1 MLAHVPVCGARTRS
15 LGGALLLLIL
25 QSCQAVWTR
34 SLGGDA
40 GKPRFNVA
48 IERWNATHFLSVRN
62 VQRPRYTRGAAC
74 RDAAVVVAMIGQWQL
89 GEERTRVEARD
100 PLRRCLDR
108 RNFRLNGPEDARI
121 LNLHSTTY
129 MIIYAEHAGNNRR
142 QFFRFL
148 HGYRTLSKEVELT
161 APGLNAVEKN
171 WVPFLDVDQK
181 PHVWRW
187 LEDEDGYG
195 VAHLI
200 DLRSGVLGE
209 ALRQRSF
216 LRSFVLSAP
225 GPKAKICGGTPAVAL
240 NTTHR
245 VGFGHVTRNRRYYT
259 VFAYVFEAQSPFRM
273 VACSKEFRFRGLGD
287 ESSVDFDVATRPDIE
302 DMIQFPVGLVVDG
315 DQLLVSWGRDRN
327 RETRASSLRLAE
339 LGLARLPRLE

>member
-1 MLAHVPVCGARTRS
+1 ML
-15 LGGALLLLIL
+15 ALLLVLPT
-25 QSCQAVWTR
+25 CRAVWTR

-89 GEERTRVEARD
+89 GAERTRVEARD

>member
-1 MLAHVPVCGARTRS
+1 M
-15 LGGALLLLIL
+15 
-25 QSCQAVWTR
+25 Q
-34 SLGGDA
+34 
-40 GKPRFNVA
+40 N
-48 IERWNATHFLSVRN
+48 
-62 VQRPRYTRGAAC
+62 
-74 RDAAVVVAMIGQWQL
+74 
-89 GEERTRVEARD
+89 
-100 PLRRCLDR
+100 
-108 RNFRLNGPEDARI
+108 
-121 LNLHSTTY
+121 
-129 MIIYAEHAGNNRR
+129 
-142 QFFRFL
+142 
-148 HGYRTLSKEVELT
+148 
-161 APGLNAVEKN
+161 
-171 WVPFLDVDQK
+171 QK

-195 VAHLI
+195 VAHLV

-209 ALRQRSF
+209 AIRQRSF

-273 VACSKEFRFRGLGD
+273 VACSKEFRFRGLGS

-315 DQLLVSWGRDRN
+315 DQRAFLGAATATGRR
-327 RETRASSLRLAE
+327 
-339 LGLARLPRLE
+339 ARLRCGWRSSGSRGCRGSNNAVLGGARELLRRPTLVASPPRGTAAPRP